1 MLYELKKH
9 PDSIVQPF
17 VDGIDAGSI
26 EYTAPGEIYTGS
38 FSWDLRF
45 VDPHKSVATMILI
58 SKQRILKKPTLYLFW
73 LVSKYCYLLTVDI
86 VFFLGT
92 LGSKCQTM

>member
-45 VDPHKSVATMILI
+45 VDPHKSVATMILTN
-58 SKQRILKKPTLYLFW
+58 KQRILKKNPLCTYFGW
-73 LVSKYCYLLTVDI
+73 FQSIAAC
-86 VFFLGT
+86 
-92 LGSKCQTM
+92 

>member
-45 VDPHKSVATMILI
+45 VEPNL
-58 SKQRILKKPTLYLFW
+58 
-73 LVSKYCYLLTVDI
+73 
-86 VFFLGT
+86 
-92 LGSKCQTM
+92 

>member
-45 VDPHKSVATMILI
+45 VDPHKSVATMILPAN
-58 SKQRILKKPTLYLFW
+58 KELKKTLCTYFGW
-73 LVSKYCYLLTVDI
+73 FQSIATC
-86 VFFLGT
+86 
-92 LGSKCQTM
+92 

>member
-1 MLYELKKH
+1 MDSKRDSSLVRQDAHTEANIGWLEPMLYELKKH

-45 VDPHKSVATMILI
+45 VDPLKSVTTVMLTSRQGI
-58 SKQRILKKPTLYLFW
+58 QKK
-73 LVSKYCYLLTVDI
+73 
-86 VFFLGT
+86 
-92 LGSKCQTM
+92 